1 VEESED
7 LRRATA
13 LWRAA
18 YRYQMERE
26 LDRAIEHYQRSVAV
40 HPTAEAHTFLG
51 WSLSFQGRL
60 EEATAEC
67 RRAIEI
73 DPDFGNPY
81 NDIGVY
87 LMQQG
92 KLDEAWLGKAKQAR
106 RYEPRQFPFLNLG
119 RVYLK
124 QGRWWDALRE
134 FEGDVKAA
142 PGDGLRYRNGRER
155 GELVTPG
162 EPVPVTLTLYPT
174 SNLFMPGHRIRLD
187 VSSSNFPRFD
197 VNPNTGEAIGRERRR
212 VVADNT
218 VFHERGRDSRVVVPI
233 I

>member
-1 VEESED
+1 MEESED

-13 LWRAA
+13 LWRAG
-18 YRYQMERE
+18 YRFQMEGE

-67 RRAIEI
+67 LRAIEI

-92 KLDEAWLGKAKQAR
+92 KLDEAIVWLGKAKQAR
-106 RYEPRQFPFLNLG
+106 RYEPRQFPFMNLG
-119 RVYLK
+119 KVYLK

-134 FEGDVKAA
+134 FEGAVQAA
-142 PGDGLRYRNGRER
+142 PGDVHAAKTLHQLRGQLN
-155 GELVTPG
+155 
-162 EPVPVTLTLYPT
+162 
-174 SNLFMPGHRIRLD
+174 
-187 VSSSNFPRFD
+187 
-197 VNPNTGEAIGRERRR
+197 
-212 VVADNT
+212 
-218 VFHERGRDSRVVVPI
+218 
-233 I
+233 

>member
-1 VEESED
+1 MEESED

-13 LWRAA
+13 LWRAG
-18 YRYQMERE
+18 YRYQMQGE
-26 LDRAIEHYQRSVAV
+26 LDRAIEHYERSVAV

-67 RRAIEI
+67 LRAIEI

-92 KLDEAWLGKAKQAR
+92 KLDEAIPWLGKAKQAR
-106 RYEPRQFPFLNLG
+106 RYEPRQFPFMNLG
-119 RVYLK
+119 RVYLM

-134 FEGDVKAA
+134 FEGAVQAA
-142 PGDGLRYRNGRER
+142 PGDVHAAKTLHQLRGQLN
-155 GELVTPG
+155 
-162 EPVPVTLTLYPT
+162 
-174 SNLFMPGHRIRLD
+174 
-187 VSSSNFPRFD
+187 
-197 VNPNTGEAIGRERRR
+197 
-212 VVADNT
+212 
-218 VFHERGRDSRVVVPI
+218 
-233 I
+233 

>member
-18 YRYQMERE
+18 YCYQMEGK
-26 LDRAIEHYQRSVAV
+26 LDQAVEHYQRSVAV

-67 RRAIEI
+67 LRAIEI

-92 KLDEAWLGKAKQAR
+92 KLDEAILWLGKAKQAR
-106 RYEPRQFPFLNLG
+106 RYEPRQFPFMNLG
-119 RVYLK
+119 RVYLM

-134 FEGDVKAA
+134 FEGAVQAA
-142 PGDGLRYRNGRER
+142 PGDVHAAKTLHRLRGQLN
-155 GELVTPG
+155 
-162 EPVPVTLTLYPT
+162 
-174 SNLFMPGHRIRLD
+174 
-187 VSSSNFPRFD
+187 
-197 VNPNTGEAIGRERRR
+197 
-212 VVADNT
+212 
-218 VFHERGRDSRVVVPI
+218 
-233 I
+233 

>member
-13 LWRAA
+13 LWRAG
-18 YRYQMERE
+18 YRYQMDGE
-26 LDRAIEHYQRSVAV
+26 LDLAIEHYQRSVAV

-67 RRAIEI
+67 LRAIEI

-92 KLDEAWLGKAKQAR
+92 KLDEAISWLGKAKQAR
-106 RYEPRQFPFLNLG
+106 RYEPRQFPFMNLG

-134 FEGDVKAA
+134 FEGAVQAA
-142 PGDGLRYRNGRER
+142 PGDAHAAKTLHQLRGQLN
-155 GELVTPG
+155 
-162 EPVPVTLTLYPT
+162 
-174 SNLFMPGHRIRLD
+174 
-187 VSSSNFPRFD
+187 
-197 VNPNTGEAIGRERRR
+197 
-212 VVADNT
+212 
-218 VFHERGRDSRVVVPI
+218 
-233 I
+233 

>member
-7 LRRATA
+7 LRRATE

-18 YRYQMERE
+18 YRYQMEGK

-51 WSLSFQGRL
+51 WSMSFQGRL
-60 EEATAEC
+60 DEATAEC
-67 RRAIEI
+67 LRAIEI

-92 KLDEAWLGKAKQAR
+92 KLDEAIIWLGKAKQAR
-106 RYEPRQFPFLNLG
+106 RYEPRQFPFMNLG

-134 FEGDVKAA
+134 FEGAVQAA
-142 PGDGLRYRNGRER
+142 PGDVHAAKALHQLRGQLN
-155 GELVTPG
+155 
-162 EPVPVTLTLYPT
+162 
-174 SNLFMPGHRIRLD
+174 
-187 VSSSNFPRFD
+187 
-197 VNPNTGEAIGRERRR
+197 
-212 VVADNT
+212 
-218 VFHERGRDSRVVVPI
+218 
-233 I
+233 

>member
-1 VEESED
+1 MEESED
-7 LRRATA
+7 RRRATA

-18 YRYQMERE
+18 YRYQMEGE

-67 RRAIEI
+67 LRAIEI

-92 KLDEAWLGKAKQAR
+92 KLDEAIPWLGKAKQAK
-106 RYEPRQFPFLNLG
+106 RYEPRQFPFMNLG

-134 FEGDVKAA
+134 FEGAVQAA
-142 PGDGLRYRNGRER
+142 PRDVHAARTLHQLRGQLN
-155 GELVTPG
+155 
-162 EPVPVTLTLYPT
+162 
-174 SNLFMPGHRIRLD
+174 
-187 VSSSNFPRFD
+187 
-197 VNPNTGEAIGRERRR
+197 
-212 VVADNT
+212 
-218 VFHERGRDSRVVVPI
+218 
-233 I
+233 

>member
-7 LRRATA
+7 LREATA
-13 LWRAA
+13 LWRAG
-18 YRYQMERE
+18 YRYQMEGE
-26 LDRAIEHYQRSVAV
+26 FDRAIEHYERSVAV

-51 WSLSFQGRL
+51 WSMSFQGRL

-67 RRAIEI
+67 LRAIEI

-92 KLDEAWLGKAKQAR
+92 KLDEAIPWLGKAKQAR

-119 RVYLK
+119 RVYLQ

-134 FEGDVKAA
+134 FEGAVQAA
-142 PGDGLRYRNGRER
+142 PGDVHAAKTLHQLRGQLN
-155 GELVTPG
+155 
-162 EPVPVTLTLYPT
+162 
-174 SNLFMPGHRIRLD
+174 
-187 VSSSNFPRFD
+187 
-197 VNPNTGEAIGRERRR
+197 
-212 VVADNT
+212 
-218 VFHERGRDSRVVVPI
+218 
-233 I
+233 

>member
-1 VEESED
+1 MEESEED
-7 LRRATA
+7 LRRATE

-18 YRYQMERE
+18 YRYQMEGK
-26 LDRAIEHYQRSVAV
+26 LDQAVEHYQRSVAV

-67 RRAIEI
+67 LRAIEI

-92 KLDEAWLGKAKQAR
+92 KLDEAIPWLGKAKQAR
-106 RYEPRQFPFLNLG
+106 RYEPRQFPFMNLG

-134 FEGDVKAA
+134 FEGAVQAA
-142 PGDGLRYRNGRER
+142 PGDVHAAKTLHQLRGQLN
-155 GELVTPG
+155 
-162 EPVPVTLTLYPT
+162 
-174 SNLFMPGHRIRLD
+174 
-187 VSSSNFPRFD
+187 
-197 VNPNTGEAIGRERRR
+197 
-212 VVADNT
+212 
-218 VFHERGRDSRVVVPI
+218 
-233 I
+233 

>member
-1 VEESED
+1 MEESED

-13 LWRAA
+13 LWRAG
-18 YRYQMERE
+18 YRYQMDGE
-26 LDRAIEHYQRSVAV
+26 LDLAIEHYQRSVAV

-67 RRAIEI
+67 LRAIEI

-92 KLDEAWLGKAKQAR
+92 KLDEAISWLGKAKQAR
-106 RYEPRQFPFLNLG
+106 RYEPRQFPFMNLG

-134 FEGDVKAA
+134 FEGAVQAA
-142 PGDGLRYRNGRER
+142 PGDAHAAKTLHQLRGQLN
-155 GELVTPG
+155 
-162 EPVPVTLTLYPT
+162 
-174 SNLFMPGHRIRLD
+174 
-187 VSSSNFPRFD
+187 
-197 VNPNTGEAIGRERRR
+197 
-212 VVADNT
+212 
-218 VFHERGRDSRVVVPI
+218 
-233 I
+233 